1 MRFGIVVFPGSNCDR
16 DCFHVLHDVLG
27 VETVYLWH
35 ATRDLKDCDCIVL
48 PGGFSYGDYLRAGA
62 IAAYAPIML
71 SIREFAEKGGLVLGI
86 CNGFQ
91 ILVEAG
97 LLPGVLLPNVGGHF
111 ICRWVYLRVENSDTP
126 FTMRYAQG
134 EVVKMP
140 IAHQQGNFFVPPS
153 VFEELE
159 RNNLIA
165 FRYCDAQ
172 GRISPDANPNG
183 SVGNIAGIVS
193 PSGNVLGM
201 MPHPERCAESILGS
215 EDGKRLF
222 QSIIQW
228 LEERKCSKVV
238 IKK

>member
-1 MRFGIVVFPGSNCDR
+1 MRFGIVVFPGSNCDQ
-16 DCFHVLHDVLG
+16 DCFHVLREVLG

-35 ATRDLKDCDCIVL
+35 AERDLKDCDCIVL

-71 SIREFAEKGGLVLGI
+71 SIREFAEQGGLVLGI

-97 LLPGVLLPNVGGHF
+97 LLPGVLLPNISGHF
-111 ICRWVYLRVENSDTP
+111 ICRWVYLRVENNQTP
-126 FTMRYAQG
+126 FTRMYSQG
-134 EVVKMP
+134 EVVRMP
-140 IAHQQGNFFVPPS
+140 IAHQQGNFFVPHS
-153 VFEELE
+153 VFKELE
-159 RNNLIA
+159 QKNLIA
-165 FRYCDAQ
+165 FRYCNAR
-172 GRISPDANPNG
+172 GEVSLEANPNG
-183 SVGNIAGIVS
+183 SVGNIAGVLS

-215 EDGKRLF
+215 EDGKRVF

-228 LEERKCSKVV
+228 LEERKCSEEAV
-238 IKK
+238 KK